1 MYYGGE
7 RNVPGAPG
15 NLLAGGFTLKDLLP
29 NAQWDIPAQPQ
40 SPYLKPGTKPSL
52 KQLFPARPGINTNNP
67 DDWRKVP
74 AANSAFSNTLG
85 GSNTLIAQALPKAAG
100 NLGGM
105 MSMGSSV
112 PGQKGLPTPQMQPQG
127 PAYGPKPF
135 NLDIAGVDNRLENVN
150 ASANIQLDP
159 NQVVQIGG
167 EYSPGYRDQM
177 GVPITAG
184 YGINASYQTP
194 GVNINARYRRT
205 PQAGYSIYGG
215 VNANF

>member
-15 NLLAGGFTLKDLLP
+15 NLLAGGFALKDLLP
-29 NAQWDIPAQPQ
+29 NAQWDIPSQPQ
-40 SPYLKPGTKPSL
+40 SPYLKPRTKPSL
-52 KQLFPARPGINTNNP
+52 KQLFPARPGTYGADPNEPFERYI
-67 DDWRKVP
+67 P
-74 AANSAFSNTLG
+74 AANSAFLNTLG
-85 GSNTLIAQALPKAAG
+85 GSNTLMAQALPGAAG

-105 MSMGSSV
+105 MSMGSS
-112 PGQKGLPTPQMQPQG
+112 LPEQGMQPG
-127 PAYGPKPF
+127 RSPYGPKPF
-135 NLDIAGVDNRLENVN
+135 NLDILGVDNRLENVN

-159 NQVVQIGG
+159 NQTVQIGG
-167 EYSPGYRDQM
+167 EYAPGYRNQM
-177 GVPITAG
+177 GAPITAG